1 MGLFDGIRFDQVKE
15 AEVREGIVGLLNL
28 VEEQYAR
35 LQALEAEVERLR
47 AENRRLK
54 GETKTPAVRAKRAA
68 GPADR
73 SSEAERREPRE
84 WHKGSKRATL
94 RIDREEVC
102 RVDRSVLPADAEFKG
117 YAEVVVQDVV
127 VRPDVIC
134 FRKEIWYSPSE
145 QRTYRAELPT
155 GYRGE
160 FGPNLKGLALVLAYA
175 GQMSEAKILEVLR
188 GVGLQVSA
196 GTLSNWLIKETGEF
210 AAEQAAVYEAGLR
223 HGAYQHYDDTT
234 TRVKGALWWCHI
246 VDNPL
251 MTAYF
256 TRPGK
261 DRLTVLEVLRGGA
274 APAYRVNEEALSYL
288 AELGLPAT
296 VRATLATFPSA
307 DVVGE
312 AELTAWL
319 AEHLPRLGPR
329 QATAVREA
337 TALAAYYSDPNW
349 PVLRALLTDDASQFK
364 GIAEIHALCWVHEG
378 RLYKQLTPCLA
389 RHQEL
394 LTRFLGRFWD
404 YYRELRAFR
413 EQPTPADRRRLR
425 QRFDRLFATRTGY
438 RALDE
443 RIALTCAKKTALLQV
458 LGHPELPLHN
468 NPAELGARRRVRKR
482 DVSFQPGGPDG
493 TQAWDTFQSLV
504 ATTQKLGVRFWDYL
518 HDRLT
523 GAGLISPLADILS
536 ARALARDSTLA
547 LS

>member
-1 MGLFDGIRFDQVKE
+1 MGLWEKFRFEQEKE
-15 AEVREGIVGLLNL
+15 TEVRAGIVGLLNL
-28 VEEQYAR
+28 VEEQHAR
-35 LQALEAEVERLR
+35 VQTLEAENERLR
-47 AENRRLK
+47 EELRRLK
-54 GETKTPAVRAKRAA
+54 GETKKPVVRAKRAD

-84 WHKGSKRATL
+84 WRKGSKRETL
-94 RIDREEVC
+94 RIDRTEVC
-102 RVDRSVLPADAEFKG
+102 RVDPAVLPADAEFKG

-134 FRKEIWYSPSE
+134 FRKEIWYSPSQ
-145 QRTYRAELPT
+145 QRTYRAALPA
-155 GYRGE
+155 GYSGE

-175 GQMSEAKILEVLR
+175 GHMSEAKILEVL
-188 GVGLQVSA
+188 GGIGLQVSA

-210 AAEQAAVYEAGLR
+210 TAEQAAVYEAGLR

-288 AELGLPAT
+288 AELGLPAA

-307 DVVGE
+307 EVVGE
-312 AELTAWL
+312 ADLTAWL
-319 AEHLPRLGPR
+319 AEHLPGLGPR
-329 QATAVREA
+329 QATLVREA
-337 TALAAYYSDPNW
+337 TALAAYYSDPDW
-349 PVLRALLTDDASQFK
+349 PILRALLTDDARQFK

-378 RLYKQLTPCLA
+378 RLFKHLTPCLA
-389 RHQEL
+389 HHQEL
-394 LTRFLGRFWD
+394 LTQFLTRFWE
-404 YYRELRAFR
+404 YYRALRAYR

-425 QRFDRLFATRTGY
+425 QRFDRLFATKTGY

-443 RIALTCAKKTALLQV
+443 RIALTRAKKTALLQV
-458 LGHPELPLHN
+458 LDHPELPLHN

-482 DVSFQPGGPDG
+482 DASFQPGGPDG
-493 TQAWDTFQSLV
+493 TQAWDTFHSLV
-504 ATTQKLGVRFWDYL
+504 ATTQKLGISFWHYV

-523 GAGLISPLADILS
+523 AAGLIPPLADILTD
-536 ARALARDSTLA
+536 RALVRDSSLA

>member
-1 MGLFDGIRFDQVKE
+1 MGLFAGFAFEQVQE

-28 VEEQYAR
+28 VEEQHAR
-35 LQALEAEVERLR
+35 VQALEAEVERLR

-54 GETKTPAVRAKRAA
+54 GETKKPVVRAKSVA
-68 GPADR
+68 GSVDV
-73 SSEAERREPRE
+73 SSEAERHEPRE

-94 RIDREEVC
+94 RIDRAEVC
-102 RVDRSVLPADAEFKG
+102 RVDPALLPPDAEFKG
-117 YAEVVVQDVV
+117 YAEVIVQDVV

-134 FRKEIWYSPSE
+134 FRKELWYSPS
-145 QRTYRAELPT
+145 QGRTYRAELPA
-155 GYRGE
+155 GYSGE
-160 FGPNLKGLALVLAYA
+160 FGPTLKGLVLVLAYA
-175 GQMSEAKILEVLR
+175 GQMSEAKILEVL
-188 GVGLQVSA
+188 GGIGLPVSA

-210 AAEQAAVYEAGLR
+210 TAEQAAVYEAGLR

-261 DRLTVLEVLRGGA
+261 DRLTVIEVLRGDA
-274 APAYRVNEEALSYL
+274 EPTYRVNAEALSYL
-288 AELGLPAT
+288 TEFGLPAKVLT
-296 VRATLATFPSA
+296 ALATFPTA

-312 AELTAWL
+312 ADLTAWL
-319 AEHLPRLGPR
+319 TEHLPGLGPR

-337 TALAAYYSDPNW
+337 TALAAYSSDPDW
-349 PVLRALLTDDASQFK
+349 PVLRALLTDDAPQFK

-378 RLYKQLTPCLA
+378 RLFKKLSPYLA
-389 RHQEL
+389 RHQEI
-394 LTRFLGRFWD
+394 LTRFLTRFWE
-404 YYRELRAFR
+404 YYRELRAYR

-425 QRFDRLFATRTGY
+425 QRFDRLFATTTGY
-438 RALDE
+438 RALDD
-443 RIALTCAKKTALLQV
+443 RIALTRAKKTALLQV
-458 LGHPELPLHN
+458 LGQPELPLHN

-493 TQAWDTFQSLV
+493 AQAWDTFQSLV
-504 ATTQKLGVRFWDYL
+504 ATTQKLGVRFWDYIL
-518 HDRLT
+518 DRLT
-523 GAGLISPLADILS
+523 GAGLIPPLADILTD
-536 ARALARDSTLA
+536 RALARDSSLA